1 MKRWWVFIWW
11 VFSILGAGSLEL
23 GGYFK
28 TRSGFGG
35 ALQTCTLSRHDSGT
49 LVVIYRKND
58 SVADLARPE
67 NVFSFV
73 FPLFFPLSIF
83 SPLPSG
89 GLGRNRRGTPTMTI
103 GRRGPRKSVCGDGNL
118 GNPVKFLRQ
127 KSSCCHGAGMQHM
140 RRITYKMTQQPCCNA
155 PGNRTRSHLLYQSQ
169 PLSCS
174 LYTI

>member
-83 SPLPSG
+83 FPPP
-89 GLGRNRRGTPTMTI
+89 LGRTGEKQKGDPRYDDRAPWATEERLRGWEPGKSCKIPSAEVELLPWRRHAAYAQDNLQDDTTTLLQ
-103 GRRGPRKSVCGDGNL
+103 RPR
-118 GNPVKFLRQ
+118 Q
-127 KSSCCHGAGMQHM
+127 
-140 RRITYKMTQQPCCNA
+140 
-155 PGNRTRSHLLYQSQ
+155 
-169 PLSCS
+169 
-174 LYTI
+174 